1 MIEKLAEDVV
11 EGTVNKLVH
20 NTAIETVEQIAKAAS
35 DMPGHTGTI
44 AGKVGEVIDS
54 VQGLVEDVGELVVAI
69 VDVFDGEDTPTEETE
84 EGE

>member
-54 VQGLVEDVGELVVAI
+54 VHGLVEDVGELVVAI
-69 VDVFDGEDTPTEETE
+69 VDVFDGEDTPPEETE
-84 EGE
+84 EGK

>member
-35 DMPGHTGTI
+35 VMPGHTGTI

-69 VDVFDGEDTPTEETE
+69 VDVFDGEDTPPEETE
-84 EGE
+84 EGK